1 MVCFLLMATAP
12 LARHVVT
19 IMGSIS
25 GVRPTAML
33 MANRPASSQL
43 PFVTPLIKK
52 TNGTITIIK
61 RMSTHETLLTP
72 LEKLVSAASSD
83 RLDAMEPN
91 RVCSPTLKTSA
102 VALPD
107 ITLLPMRA
115 MFSNDVAESDSVQ
128 VVGTFSTGSLSPVRL
143 AWPTKRS
150 LASIILTSAGI
161 MSPADRCTMSPT
173 TTSSMGISVLG
184 TSLRVTVTVVVIMSS
199 SFSAA
204 LPLRASWT

>member
-1 MVCFLLMATAP
+1 
-12 LARHVVT
+12 
-19 IMGSIS
+19 
-25 GVRPTAML
+25 
-33 MANRPASSQL
+33 
-43 PFVTPLIKK
+43 
-52 TNGTITIIK
+52 
-61 RMSTHETLLTP
+61 
-72 LEKLVSAASSD
+72 
-83 RLDAMEPN
+83 
-91 RVCSPTLKTSA
+91 
-102 VALPD
+102 
-107 ITLLPMRA
+107 MRA